1 VDPDRFRRNDVALIV
16 GDSSR
21 LQREL
26 GWAPAIP
33 LSQTLDDLLEH
44 WRGIFREGLGLRA

>member
-1 VDPDRFRRNDVALIV
+1 MLV

-21 LQREL
+21 LRSEL

-33 LSQTLDDLLEH
+33 LGQTLDDLLTY
-44 WRGIFREGLGLRA
+44 WRSALNARSG